1 MEIRQLRYFVAIADT
16 GSFSEASRRC
26 FLSQSAISQQIKLL
40 EEEFKT
46 VLFNRTSHSVSL
58 TESGEQLLPMAR
70 RILEDIN
77 KCQDKM
83 DDLDH
88 TLQGTLN
95 IGLTYSLEPY
105 IRRTALLFIKLH
117 QHVQLNL
124 KFASIPDLIRKLRSG
139 EIDMAGYSELG
150 MFADL
155 NEFIDGENGID
166 RSEYFDNVFRTFSRS
181 GKQYELP
188 LFFRINEIVGRQS
201 DVGDI
206 SSITF
211 EELERMSEEKRLFS
225 GNAEELVNDLIE
237 KNLTEFVNIENFT
250 CDFDNEDFI
259 RLLKI
264 IKREASEDS
273 GYYNDFIYGISC
285 NPKYISEIFEVT
297 ILSPSDTLTADH
309 P

>member
-46 VLFNRTSHSVSL
+46 ALFNRTSHSVSL

-139 EIDMAGYSELG
+139 EIDMAFSMKVDGQEDWVNSEPMTSYQLCAIMSDTHPLSQRSALTLGDLRNYSLILPEEGINGSNAIQEYLCTE
-150 MFADL
+150 AKDL
-155 NEFIDGENGID
+155 NIRATVNNPTTLLQMLTQTRCISIL
-166 RSEYFDNVFRTFSRS
+166 SEWQVRGRHDLRAIPIV
-181 GKQYELP
+181 ELP
-188 LFFRINEIVGRQS
+188 EPVTTYVHMAKS
-201 DVGDI
+201 AYV
-206 SSITF
+206 
-211 EELERMSEEKRLFS
+211 KRSAQAF
-225 GNAEELVNDLIE
+225 
-237 KNLTEFVNIENFT
+237 
-250 CDFDNEDFI
+250 
-259 RLLKI
+259 LKML
-264 IKREASEDS
+264 REQ
-273 GYYNDFIYGISC
+273 
-285 NPKYISEIFEVT
+285 
-297 ILSPSDTLTADH
+297 L
-309 P
+309 